1 MHSNMNTTAIEQTNT
16 TAAKPRLVGTAL
28 TTLVVISS
36 LLTILC
42 AAIRCKHGANHLA
55 GLPVY
60 VFALPL
66 VLAVAFFVRYFLASQ
81 TGQSRLNSQC
91 LTVAVSVVLVVLF
104 CDFYS
109 SKEQAID
116 AGNPHTTDN
125 AKLVSYGLFTRKF
138 GLLYNG
144 QTTETV
150 TVKRTIGK
158 FIGSLPF
165 TASWPKS
172 SYSTTD
178 KFTFNAFNIFGWE

>member
-1 MHSNMNTTAIEQTNT
+1 MNTPT
-16 TAAKPRLVGTAL
+16 TENPKPRLVGTAL
-28 TTLVVISS
+28 TTLVIISS
-36 LLTILC
+36 LLTIVC
-42 AAIRCKHGANHLA
+42 AAIRCKHGANHLV

-60 VFALPL
+60 VFLLPL
-66 VLAVAFFVRYFLASQ
+66 VLAVAFFIHYFIANK
-81 TGQSRLNSQC
+81 TGQSRLNCQC
-91 LTVAVSVVLVVLF
+91 LTVAVSVVLVVLS

-116 AGNPHTTDN
+116 SGNPHSTDN

-138 GLLYNG
+138 ALQHNG

-150 TVKRTIGK
+150 TVKRTSGK

-165 TASWPKS
+165 TATWPKS
-172 SYSTTD
+172 SYSSTD

>member
-1 MHSNMNTTAIEQTNT
+1 MNTKATEQTNMP
-16 TAAKPRLVGTAL
+16 AGKSRLVGTAL
-28 TTLVVISS
+28 TTLVIISS

-42 AAIRCKHGANHLA
+42 AAIRCKHGANYLA

-60 VFALPL
+60 IFVLPL
-66 VLAVAFFVRYFLASQ
+66 VLAAAFFAHYFLTNK
-81 TGQSRLNSQC
+81 TGQNRLNSQC
-91 LTVAVSVVLVVLF
+91 LTIAVSVVLVVLL

-116 AGNPHTTDN
+116 TGNPHSTDN
-125 AKLVSYGLFTRKF
+125 AKLISYGLFTRRF
-138 GLLYNG
+138 ELQFNG
-144 QTTETV
+144 QATETV

-165 TASWPKS
+165 TATWPKS